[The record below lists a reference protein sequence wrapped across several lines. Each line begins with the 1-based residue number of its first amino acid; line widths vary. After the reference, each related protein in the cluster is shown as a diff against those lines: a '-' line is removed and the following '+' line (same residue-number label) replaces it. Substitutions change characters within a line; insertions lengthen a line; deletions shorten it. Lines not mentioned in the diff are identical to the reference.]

1 MNDKEE
7 RIKRRREIIQKQ
19 RENVTKKEV
28 DNLASTTE
36 TSPSDHQDLKS
47 EQQIADS
54 LSQLRHRK
62 ANLISEVTY
71 IRINVDRR
79 ECSRRI
85 EHENSRNENLSQAR
99 AEDGKAHSDSDTKWG
114 DVINQGADLKQ
125 VHDAMEHIR
134 GNYDD
139 ILQRKDNL
147 IEDFRCKLRQQD
159 HLYLETLREYERIID
174 RTRELTTDQTLAIQK
189 LCKDESKSIDEAF
202 REDRRILIDEQSTQ
216 LKSLME
222 KKRCDV
228 VTSLTSMQGR
238 MGTKEQSLLTT
249 HDKVTEEYNV
259 LRNKLQEQVAELERE
274 WSVSRGL
281 YSVSTDQIEY
291 DHREI
296 ETRNAENEHKIKKS
310 KKRIIQFKEELNR
323 ELDRT
328 RSAEE
333 KERRKNGSLELDC
346 RRLEGQYSNLLSKLH
361 RFELLEDQKFSSA
374 LSMHK
379 EEAKSL
385 SNRITDVRGIITDNF
400 FDQR

>member
-134 GNYDD
+134 GNYDE

-189 LCKDESKSIDEAF
+189 LCKMN
-202 REDRRILIDEQSTQ
+202 QNQ
-216 LKSLME
+216 LMRHFGKI
-222 KKRCDV
+222 
-228 VTSLTSMQGR
+228 
-238 MGTKEQSLLTT
+238 
-249 HDKVTEEYNV
+249 
-259 LRNKLQEQVAELERE
+259 VA
-274 WSVSRGL
+274 
-281 YSVSTDQIEY
+281 
-291 DHREI
+291 
-296 ETRNAENEHKIKKS
+296 
-310 KKRIIQFKEELNR
+310 
-323 ELDRT
+323 
-328 RSAEE
+328 
-333 KERRKNGSLELDC
+333 
-346 RRLEGQYSNLLSKLH
+346 
-361 RFELLEDQKFSSA
+361 FSST
-374 LSMHK
+374 
-379 EEAKSL
+379 
-385 SNRITDVRGIITDNF
+385 SNPPSSNH
-400 FDQR
+400 